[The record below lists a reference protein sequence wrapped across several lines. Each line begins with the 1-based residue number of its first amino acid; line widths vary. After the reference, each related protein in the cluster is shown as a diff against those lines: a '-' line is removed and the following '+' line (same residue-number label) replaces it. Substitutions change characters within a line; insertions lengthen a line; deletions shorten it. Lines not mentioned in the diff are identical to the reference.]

1 MKPVEIESWVGE
13 ILLGRK
19 PAKVKAFRETKEK
32 RVEIIELYCKIAFL
46 NCSISS
52 KEKRKKAV
60 ELLWKNGDMIAKLR
74 KTIEICYANNGEK
87 PVRLIL
93 AENSKWRIDII
104 PSESMRTILIKVPVI
119 EDDGW

>member
-1 MKPVEIESWVGE
+1 MKPVEDKSWVGE

-19 PAKVKAFRETKEK
+19 PAKVKAFRETKEI
-32 RVEIIELYCKIAFL
+32 RVEIIELYRKIAFL

-52 KEKRKKAV
+52 KEKREKAV

>member
-1 MKPVEIESWVGE
+1 MEDKSWVGE

-19 PAKVKAFRETKEK
+19 PAKVKAFQETKEK
-32 RVEIIELYCKIAFL
+32 RAEIIELYCKIAFL

-60 ELLWKNGDMIAKLR
+60 ELLWKNEDMIAKLR
-74 KTIEICYANNGEK
+74 KTIEICYANNGNK
-87 PVRLIL
+87 PIRLIL
-93 AENSKWRIDII
+93 VENSKWRIDIA

-119 EDDGW
+119 EDDSW

>member
-1 MKPVEIESWVGE
+1 VEDKSWVGE

-19 PAKVKAFRETKEK
+19 PAKVKAFRETKEI
-32 RVEIIELYCKIAFL
+32 RVEIIELYRKIAFL

-52 KEKRKKAV
+52 KEKREKAV